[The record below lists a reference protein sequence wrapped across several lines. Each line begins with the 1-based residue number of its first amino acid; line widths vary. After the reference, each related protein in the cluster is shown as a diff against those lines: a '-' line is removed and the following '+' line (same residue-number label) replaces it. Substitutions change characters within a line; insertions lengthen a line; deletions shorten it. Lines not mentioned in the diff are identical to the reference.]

1 MTVIQVVRRGTQWH
15 VHLPY
20 AGRGVHGSEDK
31 ERIIAWACDEA
42 RRIAGEVRVMDR
54 AGRLEGTYSY
64 ADGTEV
70 RTEPNAGA
78 LRR

>member
-1 MTVIQVVRRGTQWH
+1 MKTYQVVRRGTQWH
-15 VHLPY
+15 VHVPHL
-20 AGRGVHGSEDK
+20 GCGVHGSEDK

-42 RRIAGEVRVMDR
+42 RRLGGEVRVLDR
-54 AGRLEGTYSY
+54 AGRLEATYSY

-70 RTEPNAGA
+70 RTVPTPMG